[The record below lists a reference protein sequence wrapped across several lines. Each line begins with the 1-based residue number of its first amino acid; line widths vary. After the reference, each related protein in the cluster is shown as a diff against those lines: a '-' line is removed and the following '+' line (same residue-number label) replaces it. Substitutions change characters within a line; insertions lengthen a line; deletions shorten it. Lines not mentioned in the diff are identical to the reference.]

1 MLGNLIARIRKEKG
15 IIKTELAKKTGINI
29 GHLTHIEQGGR
40 NPSHKVLRTI
50 AHALGVPY
58 QPLFSAYDKEL
69 KENQLEY
76 HYIHYISYNKIPAIS
91 KIDGYINC
99 PPNYAN
105 ASFAYKVPDDAMSP
119 IINATSYVF
128 VEINGLVNDKEIGLF
143 KVNNEYLIRKLIYKK
158 GNFILKANDKKF
170 KDITIS
176 ESDHFQIIGKIYL

>member
-1 MLGNLIARIRKEKG
+1 MSTK
-15 IIKTELAKKTGINI
+15 
-29 GHLTHIEQGGR
+29 
-40 NPSHKVLRTI
+40 
-50 AHALGVPY
+50 
-58 QPLFSAYDKEL
+58 F
-69 KENQLEY
+69 
-76 HYIHYISYNKIPAIS
+76 
-91 KIDGYINC
+91 
-99 PPNYAN
+99 AN